1 MTRTLIR
8 CTTLIFAALL
18 LLTVLPGQAGAQD
31 AAALDTDGDG
41 FSDELELQRGTD
53 PTLWDTDGDTLSD
66 GDEVGAESDVYG
78 TDPLAFDTDGDNWG
92 DGFEIYNY
100 SDPLDPA
107 SVPASVLDW
116 DEDGLSNGDE
126 WDLGTDPTKPDTDDD
141 GISDFGEVGFEPGS
155 GTGTDPLAF
164 DTDGD
169 GYGDGEEWYG
179 GSDPTDPNSVPIA
192 ADGGSIT
199 VRVSICQADYCDQDF
214 AGAILWI
221 DGPVSAEAVADAN
234 GVASFEGLP
243 VGDYVLN
250 LSQTG
255 DFTVRSVSCGYTEG
269 SVSYPT
275 SSSTTN
281 QVDVPIDAAGRA
293 IDCMW
298 AIEANND
305 PPDWIP
311 TPTAPA
317 DPAPSNP
324 AKPGQPVTALPNT
337 GTGPSDPGSDGWLPL
352 LALGLVALAALAVA
366 PKLAARRA

>member
-1 MTRTLIR
+1 MTRLLMRSSI
-8 CTTLIFAALL
+8 LIFAALL
-18 LLTVLPGQAGAQD
+18 LLTAVPGRAGAQD
-31 AAALDTDGDG
+31 ATALDSDGDG
-41 FSDELELQRGTD
+41 FSDELEIERGTD
-53 PTLWDTDGDTLSD
+53 PNNPDTDGDTLTD
-66 GDEVGAESDVYG
+66 GDEVGAQSDGYG

-92 DGFEIYNY
+92 DGFEIYEG

-155 GTGTDPLAF
+155 STGTDPLDF
-164 DTDGD
+164 DSDDD

-179 GSDPTDPNSVPIA
+179 GSDPTDPNSVPTA
-192 ADGGSIT
+192 AASGSIT
-199 VRVSICQADYCDQDF
+199 VRVSICEADYCDQDY
-214 AGAILWI
+214 AGAELWI
-221 DGPVSAEAVADAN
+221 DGPVSAEAQADAN
-234 GVASFEGLP
+234 GVASFAGLP

-255 DFTVRSVSCGYTEG
+255 DFRVREAFCDYTEG
-269 SVSYPT
+269 SVSYPI

-281 QVDVPIDAAGRA
+281 QIDVAIAVEGRA

-298 AIEANND
+298 AIEPNND

-311 TPTAPA
+311 TPTDPAPA
-317 DPAPSNP
+317 DPTP
-324 AKPGQPVTALPNT
+324 ATPGGVVTALPNT
-337 GTGPSDPGSDGWLPL
+337 GTGASDSGIDQAWLLL